1 MDHTPI
7 AIDTHTHPISGDQ
20 QRYPLRPG
28 RAGSGGWAT
37 EMPVSTETLLEAMD
51 RCGVHGAVLV
61 QSANVYGFEN
71 SNIADG
77 AREHPDR
84 CVAICAIDMLAGGA
98 PDTLTYWVK
107 ERGVRGIR
115 VTNAETI
122 DDAAAFPVWQRARD
136 LGIPV
141 DLQLQPPH
149 LARVHTVLDR
159 FPDVPVLIDHAG
171 NANKMLRDGTPVPQE
186 PPSTLLALAAYPN
199 VYLKLTT
206 QNVDG
211 AAAAKEPMST
221 FLQPLVDRFGAR
233 RLMWGTDFPATA
245 NERYEDRIAQMR
257 DALSFLSAEDQRWI
271 LGESA
276 LQVWP
281 ELRPR

>member
-1 MDHTPI
+1 VDHTPI
-7 AIDTHTHPISGDQ
+7 AIDTHTHPISPDRE
-20 QRYPLRPG
+20 RYPLRAG
-28 RAGSGGWAT
+28 RENSGGWAT
-37 EMPVSTETLLEAMD
+37 EMPVSTGDLLAAMD

-71 SNIADG
+71 SYVADG
-77 AREHPDR
+77 ARENPGR
-84 CVAICAIDMLAGGA
+84 CVAICAIDMLAPDA
-98 PDTLTYWVK
+98 PDTLTHWVK
-107 ERGVRGIR
+107 ERGVRGMR

-122 DDAAAFPVWQRARD
+122 DDEAAFPVWERARE

-141 DLQLQPPH
+141 DLQLQPAH
-149 LARVHTVLDR
+149 LGRAPKVIER
-159 FPDVPVLIDHAG
+159 FADVPVLIDHAG
-171 NANKMLRDGTPVPQE
+171 NANKMLRDGTPVAQE
-186 PPSTLLALAAYPN
+186 PPETLLALAKYPN

-211 AAAAKEPMST
+211 AAAAKQPMSV
-221 FLQPLVDRFGAR
+221 FLQPLVDTYGAR

-281 ELRPR
+281 ELRPW